1 MPRINELIPSGT
13 LLFVRKRADPLGVGG
28 ADDPLGGSDLETI
41 EPTVAGVKRPARRD
55 EALTV
60 GLRGAGRSEGQCG
73 VRRR

>member
-1 MPRINELIPSGT
+1 MPRIKRTDSFGT

-28 ADDPLGGSDLETI
+28 ADDPLGGSELETI

-60 GLRGAGRSEGQCG
+60 GLRGAGRSEAQCG
-73 VRRR
+73 VSRR